1 MKTAV
6 SSGTLINAYQPVW
19 CHNPEDQNPSH
30 QHHKNIKCCIV
41 QEFQIS
47 IKLCLYFVLFGSL

>member
-1 MKTAV
+1 MKIAV
-6 SSGTLINAYQPVW
+6 SSGTLVNAYQTIW

-30 QHHKNIKCCIV
+30 QHHENIKCVV

-47 IKLCLYFVLFGSL
+47 IKLHLHFVLFGSL